1 MEKKMTVKDFV
12 EMYNAAIDK
21 EEILESIIVNKYIPF
36 RIKLECAK
44 HIVENHNLNEHGIQS
59 NTRKMYLSFTAS
71 ILRLYTNLEIS
82 SENTDIDYDLLQEY
96 RLVDTI
102 LNAIGKDLD
111 EYRKI
116 FAMCEEDFRTN
127 YLSTPSFVQRQI
139 GRIVK
144 VLEKYVHSLQNWLSK
159 IDNDK
164 IDSLVE
170 EIQKQKENY

>member
-1 MEKKMTVKDFV
+1 MGKKITVKEFV
-12 EMYNAAIDK
+12 EIYNTAIDK
-21 EEILESIIVNKYIPF
+21 EEILENIIVNKYIPF

-44 HIVENHNLNEHGIQS
+44 QIIKNHNLTDKGIQS
-59 NTRKMYLSFTAS
+59 NTGKMYLSFTAS

-96 RLVDTI
+96 GLVDTI

-144 VLEKYVHSLQNWLSK
+144 VLEKYVHSLQNWLGK
-159 IDNDK
+159 IDNAK
-164 IDSLVE
+164 IDALIDEVM
-170 EIQKQKENY
+170 KQNEQ

>member
-1 MEKKMTVKDFV
+1 MGKKITVKEFV
-12 EMYNAAIDK
+12 EIYNTAIDK
-21 EEILESIIVNKYIPF
+21 EEVLENIIVNKYIPF

-44 HIVENHNLNEHGIQS
+44 QIIKNHNLTDKGIQS
-59 NTRKMYLSFTAS
+59 DTGRMYLSFTAS

-96 RLVDTI
+96 GLVDTI